1 MDRGHR
7 IVILGGGFAGL
18 YCARALKKVKASVT
32 IVDKRNH
39 HLFQPL
45 LYQVAT
51 GGLSPGDIAEPIRN
65 IVRRQKNAD
74 VLLGEV
80 ESVDVE
86 RQVVCLTDGEV
97 AYDTLIVCT
106 GLQNQYFGN
115 DQWEAL
121 APGLKSLE
129 DAVTIRR
136 RFLMAFERAEREP
149 DPERRRSL
157 LTFVVIGGGP
167 TGVEL
172 AGTMAEMAR
181 KSLPR
186 DFRCFTGEDTRLL
199 LVEGGDRLLRAF
211 PESLSESASKQLG
224 ELGVEVQT
232 GVRVTDISEH
242 SVTLGEEV
250 IATPNVFWAAG
261 VCASPLLKS
270 LGGEVDRMGRVKV
283 APDCTVPGHPEVFV
297 VGDCAHM
304 ADAAGKLVPGV
315 AQGAIQMGRYA
326 AEVIK
331 ARAGN
336 GVLPGPFVYT
346 DKGTLAT
353 IGRSR
358 AVGVIGQR
366 KLSGF
371 VAWVLWLFIH
381 LVFLIGFD
389 NQLIVLI
396 QWAWS
401 YLQYKQGA
409 RLITERYH
417 THDDPR
423 G

>member
-1 MDRGHR
+1 MDRRHR

-32 IVDKRNH
+32 IIDKRNH

-115 DQWEAL
+115 DEWEAL

-149 DPERRRSL
+149 DPERRRRL

-186 DFRCFTGEDTRLL
+186 DFRRFTGEDTRLL
-199 LVEGGDRLLRAF
+199 LVEGGDRLLSAF

-224 ELGVEVQT
+224 ELGVEIRT
-232 GVRVTDISEH
+232 GVRVTDISEQA
-242 SVTLGEEV
+242 VTLGEEV

-358 AVGVIGQR
+358 AVGVIGDR
-366 KLSGF
+366 EISGF

-409 RLITERYH
+409 RLITDRYH